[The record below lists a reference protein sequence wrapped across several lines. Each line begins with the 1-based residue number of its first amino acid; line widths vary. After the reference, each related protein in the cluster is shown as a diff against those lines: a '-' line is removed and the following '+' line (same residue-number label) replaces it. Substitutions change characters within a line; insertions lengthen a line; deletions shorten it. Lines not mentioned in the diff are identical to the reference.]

1 MYLEEFKD
9 LLKAKSFLQFYWVYG
24 ESFKKK
30 RIIIVVTVIV
40 ICITIGSLIFIS
52 QKNKKSNEKV
62 EEQIKI
68 KKEVIVPVMS

>member
-1 MYLEEFKD
+1 M
-9 LLKAKSFLQFYWVYG
+9 
-24 ESFKKK
+24 KKK